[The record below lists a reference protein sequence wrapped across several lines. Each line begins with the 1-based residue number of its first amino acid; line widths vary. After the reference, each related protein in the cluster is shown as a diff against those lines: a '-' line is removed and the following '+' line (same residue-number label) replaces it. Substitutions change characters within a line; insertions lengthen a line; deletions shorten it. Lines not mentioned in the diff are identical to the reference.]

1 MSLKVND
8 DPWKEDPG
16 TPAKIEKDP
25 TASFRVSGTCGFL
38 SLPVGKRSDDS
49 SIRTL
54 TKISEALHVPL
65 TSFFDD
71 KPVLEAKDRCP
82 VSLSGHCIL
91 DHLFVGQGR
100 RPEANLESYSP
111 QQLEILRAC
120 NFLLHKGDKEIVK
133 MLSLLMK
140 SLTKTGRL
148 KSKLR

>member
-1 MSLKVND
+1 MTLGKKILELRLKSKRTQQQVSELTGLAVSYLSRLENDRMS
-8 DPWKEDPG
+8 P
-16 TPAKIEKDP
+16 
-25 TASFRVSGTCGFL
+25 
-38 SLPVGKRSDDS
+38 

-71 KPVLEAKDRCP
+71 KPILEGKDRCP
-82 VSLSGHCIL
+82 VSLSGQCIL
-91 DHLFVGQGR
+91 DQLFVGQGR
-100 RPEANLESYSP
+100 RPKTNLESYSP

-120 NFLLHKGDKEIVK
+120 NLLLHTGDKEIVT

-140 SLTKTGRL
+140 SLTNKAGS